1 MKLLHTI
8 QNLVEQKEQPFWVS
22 QALNSDDWNDI
33 KDTVKLFGDDLHLYY
48 KAMDKLGLGEKFI
61 SRISTWYESPYW
73 YITQA
78 LGGLKAYL
86 KDDMDMGLLKKYVI
100 DYIIQDEINDL
111 KKDKDGKIY
120 ITLDMYDKPLFFDDD
135 SGNMLSCMETAQLI
149 FEGKMGENWN
159 DYDTWTPDLFELLE
173 NLSRPNYERLV
184 HNVLKNHQTLT
195 CFREEFET
203 WVKEDGIGENT
214 FYVDSYRMNSFL
226 NDDDRYNFEVL
237 LNCAEE
243 LEEYVSDL
251 KNFYIRAFNGTLL
264 QQYYEEYSKALEDL
278 LGKPVGKEDTYDY
291 RGKEKIT
298 LEGDVYEITDLVNK
312 TLIRMAVDGDNI
324 EYSNFAENYK
334 DFYGGLCPG
343 HFDYPDDDD
352 KIWEEYNDLFE
363 AYY

>member
-1 MKLLHTI
+1 
-8 QNLVEQKEQPFWVS
+8 
-22 QALNSDDWNDI
+22 
-33 KDTVKLFGDDLHLYY
+33 
-48 KAMDKLGLGEKFI
+48 DKLGLGEKFI

-135 SGNMLSCMETAQLI
+135 SGDMLSCMETAQLI
-149 FEGKMGENWN
+149 FEGKMWENWN
-159 DYDTWTPDLFELLE
+159 DYDGWTPDLFELLE

-184 HNVLKNHQTLT
+184 HDVLKNHQTLT
-195 CFREEFET
+195 CFREEFES
-203 WVKEDGIGENT
+203 WVKEDGIGENM

-243 LEEYVSDL
+243 LEGYVSDL
-251 KNFYIRAFNGTLL
+251 KNFYIRAFNDVLL

-312 TLIRMAVDGDNI
+312 TLIRMAVDGDN
-324 EYSNFAENYK
+324 
-334 DFYGGLCPG
+334 
-343 HFDYPDDDD
+343 
-352 KIWEEYNDLFE
+352 
-363 AYY
+363 